1 MTVLVKG
8 YSQTLMDGRLKGSR
22 LVWRAPGMIYYVRGA
37 FASQQ
42 DFDLAQI
49 IVSNDCL
56 GRHIP
61 LASLRHQSPKNQKAK
76 DG

>member
-1 MTVLVKG
+1 MTVLIDG
-8 YSQTLMDGRLKGSR
+8 YSQTLADGRLKGSR
-22 LVWRAPGMIYYVRGA
+22 LVWRAPGMVYYVRGA
-37 FASQQ
+37 FASQE

-61 LASLRHQSPKNQKAK
+61 LVSLRYQSQKNSKVK